1 MLGTQGSQLSDSCY
15 QSRGIN
21 AGLVSTYGYSH
32 GGNNSTLLGLCLL
45 A

>member
-21 AGLVSTYGYSH
+21 ARLVSTYDYSH
-32 GGNNSTLLGLCLL
+32 GGNKSTLLGLCLL
-45 A
+45 V